1 MVDTSTEAVTNL
13 LDGVTPGP
21 WSGDPRFST
30 IVAGEKCIV
39 EVFTSDADAHFITA
53 ARDLVPALLAER
65 DALAAAEWAAEADVA
80 RRLEMH
86 ECAMAERDDCI
97 EDWSKAN
104 DRIKALEGALGWYA
118 EQTSLCRLIHSEG
131 DVGRNAL
138 ANDGGDLARA
148 ALAASRA
155 ASDCQQRDL
164 VTAEA
169 AQPVTVQDTPLYQ
182 GPILVGMEFVWE
194 PNNSRSREN
203 IIVTKV
209 VARADDETMIFS
221 RIAGPKG
228 LKATEGWNDESRF
241 REAVVPAI
249 TVQDAAKVP

>member
-1 MVDTSTEAVTNL
+1 MVDTSTEAVERL

-21 WSGDPRFST
+21 WTLRLAYDDDRAVIDGTGFPVAYDVASADRRFIAT
-30 IVAGEKCIV
+30 
-39 EVFTSDADAHFITA
+39 

-65 DALAAAEWAAEADVA
+65 DALAAAKWSAEADVA

-138 ANDGGDLARA
+138 ANDGGDRARA

-164 VTAEA
+164 VIAEA
-169 AQPVTVQDTPLYQ
+169 AQPVTVPE
-182 GPILVGMEFVWE
+182 I
-194 PNNSRSREN
+194 
-203 IIVTKV
+203 
-209 VARADDETMIFS
+209 
-221 RIAGPKG
+221 
-228 LKATEGWNDESRF
+228 KAL
-241 REAVVPAI
+241 I
-249 TVQDAAKVP
+249 DAAKALHIDMLERAECRMDTIRGKKYRIVNSGRTAWANFDAALRAIAEGR